1 MLDMEQPATVG
12 ALSVTSEA
20 ITRIFVLVVL
30 YETSPEESPTLQSL
44 DSQQSCNRIDLH
56 TAIYDNSPKRQ
67 ATCYRDFEYVHDPD
81 NGGLAAAYEWALT
94 RSREK
99 GIGWLLLLDQDSMI
113 PPDFLAE
120 LSRTISQAESDSRVV
135 AIVPTV
141 KSGDAILSPSR
152 VKFGRTVPLN
162 GTTSEPGIEIT
173 AVNSGVTVRTSF
185 LSEIGGFN
193 KEYWLDHLDYWLFRQ
208 IYKRGKSVVVSR
220 SVIQHDLSVRN
231 YRQNISAQRYRS
243 ILNAEAKFT
252 VEERPRLE
260 LPIYI
265 SRLFL
270 RSVKQVIVLRSAELA
285 GMTLKKASEVLKLSV
300 RKSVTS

>member
-1 MLDMEQPATVG
+1 MEQPATVG

-30 YETSPEESPTLQSL
+30 FGTGPEESPTLQSL

-56 TAIYDNSPKRQ
+56 AAIYDNSPKRQ
-67 ATCYRDFEYVHDPD
+67 ATCYRDFEYVHDPN
-81 NGGLAAAYEWALT
+81 NGGLAAAYDWAVA

-99 GIGWLLLLDQDSMI
+99 GIEWLLLLDQDSLI

-120 LSRTISQAESDSRVV
+120 LSRTISQIDSDPEVA

-141 KSGDAILSPSR
+141 KSGDAVLSPSIVR
-152 VKFGRTVPLN
+152 FGRTVPLN
-162 GTTSEPGIEIT
+162 GTSSASGIEVT
-173 AVNSGVTVRTSF
+173 AVNSGAAVRTSF
-185 LSEIGGFN
+185 VSTIGGFN

-208 IYKRGKSVVVSR
+208 IHKRGKSVVVSR

-231 YRQNISAQRYRS
+231 YRQNVSAQRYRS

-252 VEERPRLE
+252 IEERPRVE

-270 RSVKQVIVLRSAELA
+270 RSVKQVLVLRSAKLA
-285 GMTLKKASEVLKLSV
+285 GMTLRKASEVLKLSI
-300 RKSVTS
+300 RRSVTSKV